1 MSTPMLLPLIS
12 LILLAFFAAA
22 AIVGGAGA
30 VRSNGRRRLL
40 GVALLAQSLLFGAI
54 QVLLSTVPLLGLTP
68 SIPVDLGALLASAG
82 GSLLA
87 IGIGAGLAWALWAG
101 LRRRLAA
108 GRRGPLAAALLAVPL
123 IAVVGLAGLWQLST
137 PERVRERDPNLRAIQ
152 VPEGFRSQVFVQGTI
167 DNPTSLAFGPQA
179 ELYIGDIA
187 GGIWVARDANR
198 DGVADSLR
206 PFADSFRFLTGLV
219 WHEGELYV
227 ASQGKVEALR
237 DTNDDGSA
245 DVRRLVVDGL
255 PSMVYIPHTNNA
267 LAFGPDGRLYF
278 GVGSTSGGETESN
291 PLAAGILS
299 VNPDGSDLQ
308 VYARGLSNS
317 FDVAFNA
324 AGDMFAA
331 DNQPGAEASAN
342 EGDELNQIV
351 QGAHYGYPYYYGDAP
366 DPGTTR
372 APVASF
378 PPHSSPNG
386 LTFYNAG
393 QFPAEYADN
402 LFIALWSTGEVYRV
416 EMAKTASGAYLT
428 RSASFAQGFVYP
440 LDVAVGPDGSLY
452 VADFGTS
459 AVYRISYGS

>member
-1 MSTPMLLPLIS
+1 MLLSAIS
-12 LILLAFFAAA
+12 LILLTFLMAAGV
-22 AIVGGAGA
+22 VGLRLALDA
-30 VRSNGRRRLL
+30 RGRRRMV
-40 GVALLAQSLLFGAI
+40 GVALVIQALLFGAL

-68 SIPVDLGALLASAG
+68 SIPVDLGATLAGAG
-82 GSLLA
+82 GTLLA
-87 IGIGAGLAWALWAG
+87 IGLGAGLAWALWAG
-101 LRRRLAA
+101 LRRRAER
-108 GRRGPLAAALLAVPL
+108 GRGPLAAALLAVPL
-123 IAVVGLAGLWQLST
+123 IGSLGLAGLWQLST

-152 VPEGFRSQVFVQGTI
+152 VPAGFRSQVFVQGTI
-167 DNPTSLAFGPQA
+167 DNPTSLAFGPA
-179 ELYIGDIA
+179 DELYIGDIA
-187 GGIWVARDANR
+187 GGIWVARDADG
-198 DGVADSLR
+198 DGVADGLR
-206 PFADSFRFLTGLV
+206 PFADGFRFLTGLA
-219 WHEGELYV
+219 WHQGELYV

-237 DTNDDGSA
+237 DTNGDGSA
-245 DVRRLVVDGL
+245 DARRLVVDGL

-299 VNPDGSDLQ
+299 VNPDGSGLQ

-331 DNQPGAEASAN
+331 DNQPGAEASGNA
-342 EGDELNQIV
+342 GDELNQIV
-351 QGAHYGYPYYYGDAP
+351 EGAHYGYPYYYGDAP

-372 APVASF
+372 APIASF

-393 QFPAEYADN
+393 QFPADYADN

-416 EMAKTASGAYLT
+416 EMAKTAAGAYLT

-440 LDVAVGPDGSLY
+440 LDVIVGPDGSLY

-459 AVYRISYGS
+459 AVYRISFGA